1 MKEKVAVAAVVANVF
16 LAGSKIAVGFFSN
29 SAAILASGLDSLVDI
44 FSSIVSY
51 AGIRLAGKPADQEH
65 PYGHYKFE
73 VLAGVIITVIVLSAG
88 IGIIYEAYQSL
99 INPETISLNFLAFG
113 VMVFSALVN
122 EIMSRLKISYG
133 KKENSFSLLSDG
145 IHSRIDVYSSLAILA
160 GLVLVRFWSYADS
173 VLAFLMGIYIVREAF
188 SVGKEAAGSLLDIS
202 AGEETESKI
211 KSVVGGEG
219 IKLSSLKTQRK
230 GSIITADLVV
240 ELPSSLNVEKAAEV
254 SENLRKKLME
264 EVENLNY
271 VSIQIKS
278 HEVETG
284 FYRPALGRGFGWQR
298 RGKFTGEIKE
308 AEGKGVGGACV
319 CPKCGY
325 EEEHQR
331 GIPCSKLQCPKC
343 GTNLRRK

>member
-264 EVENLNY
+264 EVENLND
-271 VSIQIKS
+271 VDR
-278 HEVETG
+278 G
-284 FYRPALGRGFGWQR
+284 GFGS
-298 RGKFTGEIKE
+298 TG
-308 AEGKGVGGACV
+308 V
-319 CPKCGY
+319 
-325 EEEHQR
+325 
-331 GIPCSKLQCPKC
+331 S
-343 GTNLRRK
+343 